1 MAETQP
7 ATSEETAFDE
17 RAEHRSLLWAGLLA
31 GLIGC
36 VVPLA
41 LGLAMSGT
49 PMHGRVTSWTPV
61 RALSYAALALIFMVL
76 TQLPRLTL
84 PGIQW
89 LCQRTWA
96 YLLLMGLICLL
107 LQTLSGDPFIQP
119 IIFTVSVVYAALEYP
134 PLRTVG
140 VCLLYLGL
148 MILGLWL
155 GGQRAPEAL
164 SLPLLGYGMSMVL
177 IYAFTRLSLEQNLAR
192 RRTNALAAALAQ
204 ERDYLARLVEVTATL
219 TRDLELLAV
228 LEQVAAAGRSL
239 AHAGQARIWL
249 READGDDR
257 SLRLA
262 AAVPRVV
269 SPALLAAERLDQ
281 NDLHSQTD
289 DTTLALP
296 LVYKGQPIGLLELSD
311 RAGSRSESDAQRL
324 QPFADAAAVAIE
336 NARLYEQS
344 RLSATLAER
353 NRLARELHDTIAQG
367 LTAVTMQLEA
377 AQRSFDRDQSRTR
390 ARLTRAYDLSRETLE
405 DVRRSVWTLAEPLV
419 DGATLDA
426 ALDDLARRFE
436 SRTGIAARY
445 RHDGPPLKLDHAAA
459 TQILRIVQE
468 ALQNVEKHARAS
480 EVVIGVETDAEAQR
494 IWVRDNGSGFALDAA
509 PTNGVASNGFGLIGL
524 RERARLLGGA
534 LTIES
539 APGAGTRIAVTLPA
553 HDPALHDN
561 RE

>member
-1 MAETQP
+1 ML
-7 ATSEETAFDE
+7 DE
-17 RAEHRSLLWAGLLA
+17 RAENRSLLWAGLLA
-31 GLIGC
+31 GLTGC

-41 LGLAMSGT
+41 RGLAT
-49 PMHGRVTSWTPV
+49 DWTPTLALGYAV
-61 RALSYAALALIFMVL
+61 LALSFIVL

-96 YLLLMGLICLL
+96 YLLLMGVICLL

-119 IIFTVSVVYAALEYP
+119 IIFTVPVVFAALEYP

-155 GGQRAPEAL
+155 GGQHEAEAL
-164 SLPLLGYGMSMVL
+164 FLPLLGYGMSMVL
-177 IYAFTRLSLEQNLAR
+177 IYAFTRLSLEQNAAR
-192 RRTNALAAALAQ
+192 RRTRALAAALAQ

-219 TRDLELLAV
+219 TRDLDLVAV

-239 AHAGQARIWL
+239 AHAGQARVWL
-249 READGDDR
+249 REVDGDDR

-262 AAVPRVV
+262 AAVPRVTDA
-269 SPALLAAERLDQ
+269 ALLDASWLRQETQRSRAD
-281 NDLHSQTD
+281 DLT
-289 DTTLALP
+289 LP
-296 LVYKGQPIGLLELSD
+296 LVCKGWQIGLLELSD
-311 RAGSRSESDAQRL
+311 RAGSRSAADVARL

-377 AQRSFDRDQSRTR
+377 AQRSFDRDQNRTR
-390 ARLTRAYDLSRETLE
+390 ARLARAYDLSRETLE

-436 SRTGIAARY
+436 SRTGVTARY
-445 RHDGPPLKLDHAAA
+445 RHDGLPLNLDHAAA

-468 ALQNVEKHARAS
+468 ALQNVEKHAQAS
-480 EVVIGVETDAEAQR
+480 AVEIGVEASPDGQR
-494 IWVRDNGSGFALDAA
+494 FWVRDNGTGFAPDAA
-509 PTNGVASNGFGLIGL
+509 PASSVASNGFGLIGL
-524 RERARLLGGA
+524 RERARLLGGV

-539 APGAGTRIAVTLPA
+539 APGAGTRIAVTIPDGEA
-553 HDPALHDN
+553 AMHDESPRMSL
-561 RE
+561 

>member
-1 MAETQP
+1 SQM
-7 ATSEETAFDE
+7 
-17 RAEHRSLLWAGLLA
+17 
-31 GLIGC
+31 
-36 VVPLA
+36 
-41 LGLAMSGT
+41 
-49 PMHGRVTSWTPV
+49 
-61 RALSYAALALIFMVL
+61 
-76 TQLPRLTL
+76 PRLKL
-84 PGIQW
+84 PGIHW
-89 LCQRTWA
+89 LCERTWA
-96 YLLLMGLICLL
+96 YLLLMGVICLL
-107 LQTLSGDPFIQP
+107 LQALSADPFTQP
-119 IIFTVSVVYAALEYP
+119 IVFTVPVVYAALEYP
-134 PLRTVG
+134 PLRTLG

-155 GGQRAPEAL
+155 GGVRAPEAL
-164 SLPLLGYGMSMVL
+164 TLPLLGYGMSMVL
-177 IYAFTRLSLEQNLAR
+177 IYAFTRLALEQSAAR
-192 RRTNALAAALAQ
+192 RRTDALAAALAQ

-219 TRDLELLAV
+219 TRDLDLVAV

-239 AHAGQARIWL
+239 AQAGQARIWL
-249 READGDDR
+249 RNVDDDQ
-257 SLRLA
+257 SLQLA
-262 AAVPRVV
+262 AVVPRGSGVDL
-269 SPALLAAERLDQ
+269 SAARPLNLAQSSSA
-281 NDLHSQTD
+281 TD

-296 LVYKGQPIGLLELSD
+296 LVFKGQQIGLLELSD
-311 RAGSRSESDAQRL
+311 HVEHRSAADALRL

-390 ARLTRAYDLSRETLE
+390 ARLTRAYDLSRETLV

-436 SRTGIAARY
+436 ARTGIAARY
-445 RHDGPPLKLDHAAA
+445 AHNGPPLNLDHAAA

-468 ALQNVEKHARAS
+468 ALQNVEKHAQAS
-480 EVVIGVETDAEAQR
+480 EVVIGVETSPESQR
-494 IWVRDNGSGFALDAA
+494 LWVQDNGSGFAPDAP

-524 RERARLLGGA
+524 RERARLLGGT
-534 LTIES
+534 LMIES

-553 HDPALHDN
+553 HAPAPRDDIARVSL
-561 RE
+561 